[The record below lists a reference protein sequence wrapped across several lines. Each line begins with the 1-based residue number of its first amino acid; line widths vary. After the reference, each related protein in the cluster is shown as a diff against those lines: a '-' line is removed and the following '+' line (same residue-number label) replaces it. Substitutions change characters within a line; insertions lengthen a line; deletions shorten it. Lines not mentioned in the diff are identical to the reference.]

1 MIDIA
6 ENGSFKVAPS
16 EQIACGAASL
26 IKYGS
31 LRKGVE
37 KARLKTHGDEAAEEP
52 SQGVLDLQPFLDAA
66 GERELFVPLLGC

>member
-31 LRKGVE
+31 LRKSVE
-37 KARLKTHGDEAAEEP
+37 KGTPKNSR
-52 SQGVLDLQPFLDAA
+52 
-66 GERELFVPLLGC
+66 